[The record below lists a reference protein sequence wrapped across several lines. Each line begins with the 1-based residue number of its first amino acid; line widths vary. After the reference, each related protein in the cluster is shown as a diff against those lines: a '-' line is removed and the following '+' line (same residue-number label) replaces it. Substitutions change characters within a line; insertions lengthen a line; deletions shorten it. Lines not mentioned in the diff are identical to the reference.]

1 MNYIIPSQ
9 YKDMQLLKPILMKR
23 IGKPI
28 GLYFQEGKGY
38 MLKGKVTEVN
48 HDGFYFEVDGYSK
61 ETKFYYFKDI
71 ASWKHLI
78 LDDFLDMK

>member
-9 YKDMQLLKPILMKR
+9 YKDMQLLKPILTKR
-23 IGKPI
+23 IDKPI

-38 MLKGKVTEVN
+38 MLKGKITEVN